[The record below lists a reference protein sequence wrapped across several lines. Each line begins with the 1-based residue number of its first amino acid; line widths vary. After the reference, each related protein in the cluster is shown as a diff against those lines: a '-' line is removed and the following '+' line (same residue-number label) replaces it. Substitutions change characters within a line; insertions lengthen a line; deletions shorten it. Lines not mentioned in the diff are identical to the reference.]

1 MGVCYTMATKIKLA
15 DKRKEVQDALLTD
28 NQRTLT
34 GALREYFTAL
44 EGNHTGLTFPD
55 KKKVISEFVG
65 QAVVLRGH
73 YIVDQF
79 LDSMDQVMKSSKDK
93 AVGCARA
100 ASFFTAAP
108 SLYQRLEHAHIEAF
122 VDGAIKAKA
131 APEYFGVGTPEANQV
146 LTELVEKEHLES
158 VKYTRKMKD
167 EYRQDMARAD
177 AKLSNAKSWGIA
189 ATVSALVLG
198 ALATMYAHTKS
209 PDAKRSH
216 RDQVRIEQMVRG
228 VDYLTRERNN
238 LQTKLSQAE
247 TDRDQ
252 ARAAINTTYGSRMH
266 ETPDSQPSLLS
277 ITDDWLD
284 TVGGRVRI
292 YGPGCE
298 AALGNL
304 HAAMG
309 GYSIERGRFVRALN
323 DAVCPG
329 ISPIQEY
336 VEFSK

>member
-15 DKRKEVQDALLTD
+15 DKRKEVQDALQTD
-28 NQRTLT
+28 NQRVLT

-55 KKKVISEFVG
+55 KKKVIGEFVG
-65 QAVVLRGH
+65 QAVVLRGP
-73 YIVDQF
+73 YIVNPF
-79 LDSMDQVMKSSKDK
+79 LDSMDHVIKSSRDK

-100 ASFFTAAP
+100 APFFTAAP
-108 SLYQRLEHAHIEAF
+108 SLYQRLEHTHVEAF
-122 VDGAIKAKA
+122 VDGAIKALV
-131 APEYFGVGTPEANQV
+131 APEYFGVGTDDAKKA
-146 LTELVEKEHLES
+146 LTELVEKEHLGL
-158 VKYTRKMKD
+158 VKRNEKMKD
-167 EYRQDMARAD
+167 EYRQDMARA
-177 AKLSNAKSWGIA
+177 AGRLINVKQWAYVGIG
-189 ATVSALVLG
+189 SALVL
-198 ALATMYAHTKS
+198 AAVATMYAIAKS
-209 PDAKRSH
+209 PDVERSRQDH
-216 RDQVRIEQMVRG
+216 AFIKQ
-228 VDYLTRERNN
+228 LA
-238 LQTKLSQAE
+238 TKLSQAE
-247 TDRDQ
+247 VDRDQ
-252 ARAAINTTYGSRMH
+252 ARAAINTTYAARMH